1 MDIKD
6 LLASF
11 AEIDEME
18 ASDGM
23 NIAEDLLD
31 QNIVKASAN
40 LGVQDMID
48 MLLKIVGSYVS
59 EKTLKTIKDQF
70 TLALASGNV
79 EEVNEDASMLADKEG
94 RLTVCISE
102 LYDLEEKAIAEENM
116 SVAQAIKDARIY
128 ADDVRSE
135 LYHPEVYETLV
146 QDGETSN
153 YCEFNVKVYMN
164 GNDTDNK
171 FIKQNVEAALENCF
185 ESADYTVEV
194 EDV

>member
-1 MDIKD
+1 
-6 LLASF
+6 
-11 AEIDEME
+11 
-18 ASDGM
+18 
-23 NIAEDLLD
+23 
-31 QNIVKASAN
+31 
-40 LGVQDMID
+40 
-48 MLLKIVGSYVS
+48 
-59 EKTLKTIKDQF
+59 
-70 TLALASGNV
+70 
-79 EEVNEDASMLADKEG
+79 
-94 RLTVCISE
+94 
-102 LYDLEEKAIAEENM
+102 M

-128 ADDVRSE
+128 ADNVRSE

-146 QDGETSN
+146 QDEETSN